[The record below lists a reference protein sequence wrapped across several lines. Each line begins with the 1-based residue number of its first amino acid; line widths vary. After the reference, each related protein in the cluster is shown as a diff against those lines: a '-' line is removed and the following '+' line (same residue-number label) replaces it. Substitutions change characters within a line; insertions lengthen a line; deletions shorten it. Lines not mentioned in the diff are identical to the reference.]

1 MKHISYLLICLG
13 LTWACSSPQKE
24 TKTEA
29 SEEPKTTTLIGNEML
44 KKAEISIG
52 KAQKTHIRETVQAN
66 GMIDVPPQNLASV
79 STPMA
84 GYVTYTNILPGSKV
98 KKGQV
103 LAVLEHQGFVELQQQ
118 YIQSLSRL
126 SLTEKEFDRQKE
138 LSAENVSSAKKLQQA
153 ESDYKTEKATANAL
167 AEK

>member
-1 MKHISYLLICLG
+1 MDKHI
-13 LTWACSSPQKE
+13 TQK
-24 TKTEA
+24 
-29 SEEPKTTTLIGNEML
+29 I
-44 KKAEISIG
+44 
-52 KAQKTHIRETVQAN
+52 
-66 GMIDVPPQNLASV
+66 PP
-79 STPMA
+79 P
-84 GYVTYTNILPGSKV
+84 YTNILPGSKV

-153 ESDYKTEKATANAL
+153 ESA
-167 AEK
+167 